1 MVGSLNSVSIRKA
14 GEPYYFVSETPLR
27 KVRDGGAAVV
37 GAPYFV
43 CETPLRKVLDGHG
56 RYPDNPKEMETY
68 SLVMDKWVQSR
79 CTGKSIVILILVLL
93 VSWLGVTE
101 LDSTVGFGVLFLNDP
116 R

>member
-1 MVGSLNSVSIRKA
+1 MKSIIVMVGSLNSVSIRKA

-68 SLVMDKWVQSR
+68 SLVMDK
-79 CTGKSIVILILVLL
+79 
-93 VSWLGVTE
+93 
-101 LDSTVGFGVLFLNDP
+101 
-116 R
+116 